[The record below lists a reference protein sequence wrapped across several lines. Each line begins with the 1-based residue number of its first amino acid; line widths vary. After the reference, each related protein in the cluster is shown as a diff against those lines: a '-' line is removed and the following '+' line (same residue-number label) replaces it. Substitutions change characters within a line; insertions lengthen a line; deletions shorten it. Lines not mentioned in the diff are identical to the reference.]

1 MKIIVELPKETYSV
15 TVPVE
20 KPETDN
26 FMYAVEA
33 IINRSGFSEKEV
45 EEYILEWAE
54 EIKFKRDGKS

>member
-15 TVPVE
+15 NVPVQ
-20 KPETDN
+20 KPDTDN

-33 IINRSGFSEKEV
+33 VISRSGFSEREV

-54 EIKFKRDGKS
+54 EIKFKRNGKS